1 MLQRLSTVI
10 YKTWLMQESN
20 TRGAYFDI
28 NGMLKP
34 GHEQGADDS
43 DNVKQERGCRLAKMS
58 SETILIKHTLQDN

>member
-1 MLQRLSTVI
+1 MLLRLSTVI

-58 SETILIKHTLQDN
+58 

>member
-1 MLQRLSTVI
+1 MLLRLSTVI

-43 DNVKQERGCRLAKMS
+43 DNVKQERECRSAKMS
-58 SETILIKHTLQDN
+58 SETILIKHTLRQT